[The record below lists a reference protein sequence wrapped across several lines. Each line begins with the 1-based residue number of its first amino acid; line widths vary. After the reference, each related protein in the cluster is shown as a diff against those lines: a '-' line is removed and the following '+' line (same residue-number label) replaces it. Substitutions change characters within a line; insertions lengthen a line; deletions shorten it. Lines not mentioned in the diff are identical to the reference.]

1 MSNKRKNTSVVA
13 SGRTD
18 TKVSKRAVVRLLSL
32 VAITAVLV
40 FVYRVFMDTPVFAYV
55 FWGYIAV
62 ATALALAYVI
72 YNRGFSRKGI
82 TKDMLPDHWSDDKKE
97 SFIEDGKKR
106 LDKSKWMLMF
116 LFAFL
121 IVFTVDAFELFV
133 LPTINSWLS

>member
-1 MSNKRKNTSVVA
+1 MSYNRKNTRAETSA
-13 SGRTD
+13 RPDG
-18 TKVSKRAVVRLLSL
+18 KVSKKAVVRLLSL

-40 FVYRVFMDTPVFAYV
+40 FVYRVFMDMPVFAYV
-55 FWGYIAV
+55 FWGYIAA
-62 ATALALAYVI
+62 ATVLALVYVI

-106 LDKSKWMLMF
+106 LNKSKWMLMI

-121 IVFTVDAFELFV
+121 VVFTVDAFELFV
-133 LPTINSWLS
+133 LPMLNSWLS